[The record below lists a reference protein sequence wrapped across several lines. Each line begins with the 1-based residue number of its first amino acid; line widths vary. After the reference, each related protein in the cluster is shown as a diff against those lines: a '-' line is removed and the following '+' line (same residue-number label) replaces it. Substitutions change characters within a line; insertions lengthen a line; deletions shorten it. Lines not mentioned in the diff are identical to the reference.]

1 MRAAAS
7 RSAEKPSLAD
17 ARRLVVKIG
26 SALLVDDD
34 SGDIRRAW
42 LDGLADDVAAL
53 KQRGVEVLIVSS
65 GAIAVGRRHLGL
77 TQKALKLEEKQAA
90 AATGQIRLAHAYQ
103 ETLARH
109 GITAAE
115 TAAPARNPKDPSSW
129 GKVGRNEA
137 CPCGSGKKYKH
148 CHGRFA

>member
-1 MRAAAS
+1 VTTQLMRVEIRAAPQEEPAS
-7 RSAEKPSLAD
+7 LPYMEAH
-17 ARRLVVKIG
+17 KI
-26 SALLVDDD
+26 DP
-34 SGDIRRAW
+34 
-42 LDGLADDVAAL
+42 
-53 KQRGVEVLIVSS
+53 SS
-65 GAIAVGRRHLGL
+65 GEDEL
-77 TQKALKLEEKQAA
+77 ALARA
-90 AATGQIRLAHAYQ
+90 GA